1 MSKRNRS
8 IFAVPNT
15 NTNTNTTTKSSFV
28 HVAATWLLAI
38 WLAFSCLGLAAQTS
52 QDGNEFVL
60 DGFRMETQPG
70 GYFFPNVI
78 ENLAPGAVGLTEESA
93 GFGLFDRPRVYFEGD
108 SWTQFRW
115 RYAGHD
121 INSALDDGAPALQ
134 VPLLAIGAMAL
145 RGETAAARGYGFQLT
160 PPAAARDGAARTRL
174 MLSTAFPNL
183 GGWTALGKSVVVNH
197 ASLRADDL
205 YATRR
210 RFDGNAQLDFAFEK
224 GFGSSSLLLAGGYAA
239 AERRWNDFN
248 ARDTQFAE
256 DSRRLSLLGRWQRR
270 FAAGA
275 LDVDLVLN
283 SAERGNLFAET
294 GRLPQETYAQDALS
308 WLAGASWSGPAL
320 TASLTWLHERQE
332 LRPFVADA
340 AKDLQDV
347 DGQAFLPF
355 ERQGEFSADTLR
367 LAVERE
373 LRFHLLGREARLQ
386 PFLDLAAVFARA
398 DETSGGHNA
407 ILFGG
412 NPYLVYRWPGGTVSY
427 RHDRQAA
434 TAGSLLRADL
444 GGKFD
449 LQAKLFVQHQGLG
462 FPGGAAALSF
472 LQAGGEAGLGF
483 QAGRRT
489 RVSLSFGDL
498 PYEMGAGASDF
509 LETRRPGA
517 EVRFWS
523 DGNRDGLFQEGEQG
537 ALYALSGGAS
547 HAAAAGLKP
556 SRRRRLEL
564 LFTAPVSKRFQLDV
578 KGLYKRILR
587 PLWVSYAGEYGHYE
601 EIGGTDFYLLDRP
614 ATGYELG
621 NAPFSRDPFYAEF
634 LLRIHGERERRWYF
648 SFSFMAHMG
657 MGNTAFGNGPEAN
670 DVGVISESQA
680 SPNSWINGFGRV
692 DGDRA
697 FVARIHYGYYL
708 ARRLFLGGSV
718 KYRDGNPFAFLD
730 ARALDGQWLITY
742 HTIKAEDEHSRK
754 GGPREDCIWDFN
766 LKLGYDLTLFGR
778 RGRLELS
785 LFNLLDFGGELSEN
799 AFSND
804 RDRLANEL
812 QIPRS
817 LRLGLMLEL

>member
-1 MSKRNRS
+1 MRKRIRS
-8 IFAVPNT
+8 VFAVPNT
-15 NTNTNTTTKSSFV
+15 DTNTNTKSSFV
-28 HVAATWLLAI
+28 PVAIPWLLAI
-38 WLAFSCLGLAAQTS
+38 WLAFSCQALPAQAVP
-52 QDGNEFVL
+52 DGDEFVI
-60 DGFRMETQPG
+60 DGFRLETQPG
-70 GYFFPNVI
+70 GYFFPSVI
-78 ENLAPGAVGLTEESA
+78 ENLAPGAVALTEESD

-108 SWTQFRW
+108 PWAQFRW
-115 RYAGHD
+115 HYAGHD
-121 INSALDDGAPALQ
+121 ISSALDDGAPALQ
-134 VPLLAIGAMAL
+134 LPLLAIGSMAL
-145 RGETAAARGYGFQLT
+145 RGETAAAREYGFHFA
-160 PPAAARDGAARTRL
+160 PPAALGDRATRTRV

-183 GGWTALGKSVVVNH
+183 GGWSALGKSVVVNH

-224 GFGSSSLLLAGGYAA
+224 GIGASSLLLAGGYAA

-256 DSRRLSLLGRWQRR
+256 ESRRVSLLGRWQKR

-283 SAERGNLFAET
+283 SGNRGNLFAET

-308 WLAGASWSGPAL
+308 WLAGLSWSNRAL
-320 TASLTWLHERQE
+320 TASFSWLRERQE
-332 LRPFVADA
+332 LRPFAADA
-340 AKDLQDV
+340 AKDLKDV
-347 DGQAFLPF
+347 DGQAFFPF
-355 ERQGEFSADTLR
+355 DRQGEFLADTLR
-367 LAVERE
+367 LAMERE
-373 LRFHLLGREARLQ
+373 LRVGLAGREVRLR
-386 PFLDLAAVFARA
+386 PFLDLAAVFTRA
-398 DETSGGHNA
+398 DETSGAHNA
-407 ILFGG
+407 ILFAGQ
-412 NPYLVYRWPGGTVSY
+412 PYLVYLWPGGVVSY
-427 RHDRQAA
+427 RHERYAA

-444 GGKFD
+444 GGKFE
-449 LQAKLFVQHQGLG
+449 LQAKLFLQYQGLR
-462 FPGGAAALSF
+462 FPGGAAGLSF
-472 LQAGGEAGLGF
+472 LQAGGEMGLGF
-483 QAGRRT
+483 RAGRRT

-517 EVRFWS
+517 EVRYWG

-537 ALYALSGGAS
+537 ALYALSGGGS

-556 SRRRRLEL
+556 SRRRLLEL
-564 LFTAPVSKRFQLDV
+564 LFTAPVSKRFQLDI

-587 PLWVSYAGEYGHYE
+587 PLWVSYAGPYGHYE
-601 EIGGTDFYLLDRP
+601 EIGGTDYYVLDRP
-614 ATGYELG
+614 ATAYELG
-621 NAPFSRDPFYAEF
+621 NASFARDPFYAEF
-634 LLRIHGERERRWYF
+634 LLRVHGERERRWYF

-657 MGNTAFGNGPEAN
+657 MGDTAFGNGPEAN

-697 FVARIHYGYYL
+697 FVGRIHFGYYL

-730 ARALDGQWLITY
+730 ALQRDGQWLITY

-754 GGPREDCIWDFN
+754 GGPREDCVWDFSF
-766 LKLGYDLTLFGR
+766 KLGYDLSLFGR
-778 RGRLELS
+778 KGRLELS

-804 RDRLANEL
+804 IARLANEL
-812 QIPRS
+812 QLPRS

>member
-1 MSKRNRS
+1 
-8 IFAVPNT
+8 V
-15 NTNTNTTTKSSFV
+15 
-28 HVAATWLLAI
+28 LLAI
-38 WLAFSCLGLAAQTS
+38 SCRGLAAQAAK
-52 QDGNEFVL
+52 DGSEFVL
-60 DGFRMETQPG
+60 DDWRMETQPG

-78 ENLAPGAVGLTEESA
+78 ENLAPDAVGLSEESN
-93 GFGLFDRPRVYFEGD
+93 GFGLFDRPRVYFAGD
-108 SWTQFRW
+108 PWSQFRW

-121 INSALDDGAPALQ
+121 IGSALDDGAPALQ
-134 VPLLAIGAMAL
+134 VPLLAVGSMAL
-145 RGETAAARGYGFQLT
+145 RGETAAAREYGFHFA
-160 PPAAARDGAARTRL
+160 PRAAAGSGAARTRV

-183 GGWTALGKSVVVNH
+183 GGWTALGKQVVVNH

-210 RFDGNAQLDFAFEK
+210 RFDNNVQLDFACEK
-224 GFGSSSLLLAGGYAA
+224 GFGSSSLLLAGGVAA

-248 ARDTQFAE
+248 VRDAQFTE
-256 DSRRLSLLGRWQRR
+256 DGRRLSLLGRWQRR

-283 SAERGNLFAET
+283 RGERGNLFAET

-308 WLAGASWSGPAL
+308 WLAGASWSGRAL
-320 TASLTWLHERQE
+320 QGAFTWLHERQE
-332 LRPFVADA
+332 LEPFAVDA
-340 AKDLQDV
+340 AKDLKDV
-347 DGQAFLPF
+347 DGQAFFPF
-355 ERQGEFSADTLR
+355 ERQGEFRADTLR
-367 LAVERE
+367 LSVEHE
-373 LRFHLLGREARLQ
+373 LRFALLGRAARLR
-386 PFLDLAAVFARA
+386 PFLDLAATFTRA
-398 DETSGGHNA
+398 EETSGAHNA
-407 ILFGG
+407 ILFAGR
-412 NPYLVYRWPGGTVSY
+412 PYLVFLWPGATAAY
-427 RHDRQAA
+427 RHERRAA
-434 TAGSLLRADL
+434 ASGALLRADL

-462 FPGGAAALSF
+462 FPGGGKGLSF
-472 LQAGGEAGLGF
+472 LQAGGEAALGF

-489 RVSLSFGDL
+489 RVSLAYGDL
-498 PYEMGAGASDF
+498 PYELGAGASDF

-517 EVRFWS
+517 EVRFWA

-537 ALYALSGGAS
+537 ALLALSGGAS

-564 LFTAPVSKRFQLDV
+564 LFSAPVSKRFQLDV
-578 KGLYKRILR
+578 KGLYKRIQR
-587 PLWVSYAGEYGHYE
+587 PLWVSYAGEYGHYQ
-601 EIGGTDFYLLDRP
+601 EIDGTDYYVLDRP
-614 ATGYELG
+614 ATAYELG
-621 NAPFSRDPFYAEF
+621 NAPFAKRPFYAEF

-697 FVARIHYGYYL
+697 FVSRIHFGYYL

-730 ARALDGQWLITY
+730 ARQLDGQWLITF
-742 HTIKAEDEHSRK
+742 HTIRAEDEHSRK
-754 GGPREDCIWDFN
+754 GGPREDCIWDVN

-804 RDRLANEL
+804 IARMANEMQL
-812 QIPRS
+812 PRS

>member
-1 MSKRNRS
+1 MRKRNRWV
-8 IFAVPNT
+8 FAVPNT
-15 NTNTNTTTKSSFV
+15 NTKSSFV
-28 HVAATWLLAI
+28 PVAAWWILAI
-38 WLAFSCLGLAAQTS
+38 WLAVSCQALAAQAS
-52 QDGNEFVL
+52 PDGDEFVL

-70 GYFFPNVI
+70 GYFFANVI
-78 ENLAPGAVGLTEESA
+78 ENLAPGAVGLTEESG

-115 RYAGHD
+115 HYAGHD
-121 INSALDDGAPALQ
+121 IGSALDDGAPALQ
-134 VPLLAIGAMAL
+134 IPLLAVGSIAL
-145 RGETAAARGYGFQLT
+145 RGEVAATREYGFHFAPAAAARERET
-160 PPAAARDGAARTRL
+160 RARV

-183 GGWTALGKSVVVNH
+183 GGWCALGKKVVVNH

-210 RFDGNAQLDFAFEK
+210 RFDGNVQLDFALEK
-224 GFGSSSLLLAGGYAA
+224 GFGSSALRLAGGYAA

-248 ARDTQFAE
+248 ARDKQFAE
-256 DSRRLSLLGRWQRR
+256 DSRRVSLLGRWQRR

-283 SAERGNLFAET
+283 SGERGNLFAET

-308 WLAGASWSGPAL
+308 WLAGASWSGRTL
-320 TASLTWLHERQE
+320 TASCAWLHERQE
-332 LRPFVADA
+332 LRPFAVDA
-340 AKDLQDV
+340 AKDLKDV
-347 DGQAFLPF
+347 DGQAFFPF
-355 ERQGEFSADTLR
+355 ERQGEFFADTLR
-367 LAVERE
+367 LSVERE
-373 LRFHLLGREARLQ
+373 LRFSLLGREARLR
-386 PFLDLAAVFARA
+386 PFIDLTAAFTRA
-398 DETSGGHNA
+398 EETSGTQNA
-407 ILFGG
+407 ILFAGR
-412 NPYLVYRWPGGTVSY
+412 PYLVYLWPGGTSSY
-427 RHDRQAA
+427 RHDRSAA
-434 TAGSLLRADL
+434 TAGALLRADL

-449 LQAKLFVQHQGLG
+449 LQAKLFVQRQGLR
-462 FPGGAAALSF
+462 FPGGAAGLSF

-483 QAGRRT
+483 QAGPRT
-489 RVSLSFGDL
+489 RISLAFGDL
-498 PYEMGAGASDF
+498 PYEMGANAGDF

-517 EVRFWS
+517 EVRFWN

-537 ALYALSGGAS
+537 SLYALSGGAG
-547 HAAAAGLKP
+547 HAAAEGLEP
-556 SRRRRLEL
+556 SRRQRLEL
-564 LFTAPVSKRFQLDV
+564 LFSAPVSKRFQLDV

-601 EIGGTDFYLLDRP
+601 EIGATGYYVLDRP
-614 ATGYELG
+614 ATGFVLG
-621 NAPFSRDPFYAEF
+621 NAPFAREPFYAEF

-670 DVGVISESQA
+670 DVGVIAESQA

-697 FVARIHYGYYL
+697 FVARIHFGYYL

-730 ARALDGQWLITY
+730 ARALAGQWLITY

-754 GGPREDCIWDFN
+754 GGPREDCIWDVN
-766 LKLGYDLTLFGR
+766 LKLGYDLSLFGR

-812 QIPRS
+812 QLPRS
-817 LRLGLMLEL
+817 LRLGLTLEL